1 MSVTLPCTWVRVLDR
16 LRINSVL
23 NLTSKHYLEKNES
36 GIHVSVDLDDE
47 NLNTRK
53 ARLENVTLMV

>member
-1 MSVTLPCTWVRVLDR
+1 MRVLDR